1 MDTEVKDQIDL
12 FAERGKRKIRYFCI
26 LYFVFIFLGVLIM
39 YMLSGGR
46 VEKYKDSYIAM
57 ATLLGIFLFL
67 MLILNLASAWR
78 LRKEKQ
84 KFTREEL
91 KRINREAAKGPKWE
105 HILVTHDVVAYH
117 LGIRVILIPVK
128 DIIWIRE
135 WWPTSTDR
143 PASISSVNTGKYISV
158 RTRDGMPYHIPNNI
172 KKFDVWAYFVSM
184 VTDRR
189 PGVIIGRDD
198 KWAKTTKRE
207 FRDMVEEVDAE
218 GTTDAAELEMIYHVE
233 QNYALYR
240 SGIGDSRPTEV
251 KLMLFIMGTYLVS
264 IFLFQ
269 MSALYMKHSDLIK
282 QELLIRIWKGFGIG
296 AILLLPVIV
305 TIICFVKNI
314 VLNKERITNGI
325 DFLIYA
331 LFALITFGPTL
342 GYAAMVQEQI
352 RPVDAVKEWKLY
364 ESGKLDTSAYE
375 GKEETSKELTE
386 FADHWEYGEWTYA
399 KHPEVYGYDQLSKE
413 EQADFDLLYSD
424 LLIEG
429 LESVESVRAFD
440 LPYPV
445 DKAMFDRINGLY
457 QCNHKYN
464 HCEQYQYEYY
474 EEDEPYG
481 QYQYESKEED
491 EPLKT
496 YAVINYQVGDAFYNY
511 NNIYQQTT
519 EKIAAKIPD
528 QLSDEEKVKWI
539 AQYLTKQVEVCKRED
554 WMKNTDHSKEAGTWE
569 YKRGLLT
576 DSGYGALVMNIA
588 SEQGFMEAFGM
599 IARKAGIYTIAAM
612 NESAG
617 CYWNLVLIDGS
628 WKAIDVCAMARE
640 PEKRDHYY
648 LVSNTEMEEWLQV
661 QGTYGGNTSIPLPE

>member
-26 LYFVFIFLGVLIM
+26 LYFVFIFFGVLIM
-39 YMLSGGR
+39 YVLSRGR
-46 VEKYKDSYIAM
+46 VEEYKDSYIAM

-67 MLILNLASAWR
+67 MLILNLAGAWR

-91 KRINREAAKGPKWE
+91 NRINREAAKGPKWE

-143 PASISSVNTGKYISV
+143 PASISGVNTGKYISV
-158 RTRDGMPYHIPNNI
+158 RTRDGKPYHIPNNV
-172 KKFDVWAYFVSM
+172 KKFDVWAYFASM

-207 FRDMVEEVDAE
+207 FQDMVAEVDEE

-240 SGIGDSRPTEV
+240 SGIGDSRTTEI
-251 KLMLFIMGTYLVS
+251 KLMLFIMGSYLVS

-269 MSALYMKHSDLIK
+269 MSSLYMKHSDPIK

-296 AILLLPVIV
+296 AILLLPVMV

-314 VLNKERITNGI
+314 LRNKERITNGI
-325 DFLIYA
+325 DLLIYA
-331 LFALITFGPTL
+331 FFALITFGPTL
-342 GYAAMVQEQI
+342 GYAAMAQEQI
-352 RPVDAVKEWKLY
+352 RPVDAIKEWKLY
-364 ESGKLDTSAYE
+364 ESGKLDMSAYE
-375 GKEETSKELTE
+375 EKGETSKELTE
-386 FADHWEYGEWTYA
+386 YADHWEYGEWTYA
-399 KHPEVYGYDQLSKE
+399 KHPEVYGYDQLSRE
-413 EQADFDLLYSD
+413 EQADFDLLYSG
-424 LLIEG
+424 LLMEG
-429 LESVESVRAFD
+429 VESVRAFE

-445 DKAMFDRINGLY
+445 DQTMFDRINGLY
-457 QCNHKYN
+457 QCNHKFNLY
-464 HCEQYQYEYY
+464 EQYEYESN
-474 EEDEPYG
+474 EEDG
-481 QYQYESKEED
+481 I
-491 EPLKT
+491 LKT
-496 YAVINYQVGDAFYNY
+496 YAVINYQKGDALYNY
-511 NNIYQQTT
+511 SNIYQQTA
-519 EKIAAKIPD
+519 EKIAAEIPD
-528 QLSDEEKVKWI
+528 QLNDEGKIKWI
-539 AQYLTKQVEVCKRED
+539 SEYLMEQVKIYKRAD
-554 WMKNTDHSKEAGTWE
+554 WLEATDHGKKTGTLE
-569 YKRGLLT
+569 YERGIQS
-576 DSGYGALVMNIA
+576 DSGYGALVLNMA

-612 NESAG
+612 NESARR
-617 CYWNLVLIDGS
+617 YWNLVSIDGS
-628 WKAIDVCAMARE
+628 WKAINVYAMTKL
-640 PEKRDHYY
+640 PEKQDHYY
-648 LVSNTEMEEWLQV
+648 LVSNAEMEKWLQV